1 MKFSAQTTTSDI
13 AMLREAISSSCDKV
27 RFGSEFC
34 EWKIPSLT
42 ELEKA
47 YALVK
52 DGEKDFAYVTPRVSD
67 SSVKK
72 LVKQLDFLNREGKI
86 PVVINDLGILNVLGR
101 YPNLIPHLGR
111 QLVHMPARCPW
122 LKRGIKDAL
131 FEKVHGIEEEYS
143 KTSLNYAPTIRFF
156 QEHGVRGVDLDWIPR
171 CFPYYGFLV
180 KAGLNL
186 SVHLQLVPVTLTRKC
201 HTARFLGE
209 IAPETCSKP
218 CNIRAF
224 RLRNDRLELEFFLH
238 ENAVF
243 RFAEPS
249 RKDME
254 ELPRNDIGEFVITMS
269 PITRIRTQEKIDEL
283 ILHMKSL
290 IS

>member
-13 AMLREAISSSCDKV
+13 AMLREAIGSSCEKV

-47 YALVK
+47 YSLIK
-52 DGEKDFAYVTPRVSD
+52 DQGKDFTYVTPRVSN
-67 SSVKK
+67 SSIKK
-72 LVKQLDFLNREGKI
+72 LVKQLDFLDGEGKI
-86 PVVINDLGILNVLGR
+86 DVVINDLGVLNILGR
-101 YPNLIPHLGR
+101 YPNLNPYLGR
-111 QLVHMPARCPW
+111 QLVHVPGRCPW
-122 LKRGIKDAL
+122 LKRGLRDRLI
-131 FEKVHGIEEEYS
+131 EKVQGIEKVYS
-143 KTSLNYAPTIRFF
+143 KTSLNYGPTIRFF
-156 QEHGVRGVDLDWIPR
+156 QERGVRGVDLDWIPR

-201 HTARFLGE
+201 HTGRFLGE
-209 IAPETCSKP
+209 VAPETCSKP

-224 RLRNDRLELEFFLH
+224 RLKNERLELEFFLH

-243 RFAEPS
+243 RFTEPS
-249 RKDME
+249 RKDIE
-254 ELPRNDIGEFVITMS
+254 ELLRNDISEFVITMS
-269 PITRIRTQEKIDEL
+269 PITRILTREKIDGL
-283 ILHMKSL
+283 MLQTKSL
-290 IS
+290 MG